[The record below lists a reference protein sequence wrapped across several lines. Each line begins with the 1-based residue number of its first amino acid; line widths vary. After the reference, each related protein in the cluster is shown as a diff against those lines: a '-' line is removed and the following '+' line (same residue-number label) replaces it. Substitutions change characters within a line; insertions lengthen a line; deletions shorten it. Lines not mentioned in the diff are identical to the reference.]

1 MNQTSIRVY
10 LSIFGE
16 VFDPDTLTNLVGI
29 TPTGTGIKS
38 QLSDS
43 KRTTNKDTFWDLS
56 VGPVNSLFLEE
67 VNDSLLKKIK
77 GSESIIFQ
85 YMTEHN
91 LLAKFNII
99 LEIVDGQTASLYF
112 NRAFLKCIEQLQ
124 AEVDIDT
131 YVL

>member
-16 VFDPDTLTNLVGI
+16 VFDPDTLTDLVGI

>member
-1 MNQTSIRVY
+1 M
-10 LSIFGE
+10 
-16 VFDPDTLTNLVGI
+16 
-29 TPTGTGIKS
+29 
-38 QLSDS
+38 
-43 KRTTNKDTFWDLS
+43 
-56 VGPVNSLFLEE
+56 GPVNSLFLEE